1 MRLFISFQAFGF
13 CFVTKRR
20 PRVPGWKAEQP
31 QKVLVQQGGAW
42 AGAGG
47 ARWVLEGGCDAGK

>member
-1 MRLFISFQAFGF
+1 MRLFISLQAFGF

-42 AGAGG
+42 AGAGAG
-47 ARWVLEGGCDAGK
+47 SPVGLGGGM